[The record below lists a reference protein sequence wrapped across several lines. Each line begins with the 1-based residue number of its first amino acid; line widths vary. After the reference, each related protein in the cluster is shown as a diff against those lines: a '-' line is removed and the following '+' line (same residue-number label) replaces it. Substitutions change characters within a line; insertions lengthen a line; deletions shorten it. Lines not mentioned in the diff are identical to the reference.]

1 MKYIALLFERFRV
14 RQLTPMIAGCII
26 GNECKMKKK
35 KKKKIGILLTGYK
48 TR

>member
-1 MKYIALLFERFRV
+1 MKYIVLLFERFRV

-35 KKKKIGILLTGYK
+35 IGILLTGYK

>member
-35 KKKKIGILLTGYK
+35 KKIGILLTGYK